1 MKLGGFGLMEHY
13 TSMHAAGY
21 DYAELDMPELEA
33 LGEEDFARFQDVV
46 AATGLPVRTGARILP
61 IVAHGRCKRRRTLK
75 RKRFFWIS
83 CACWPRSREN
93 TGRS

>member
-46 AATGLPVRTGARILP
+46 AATGLPGADGR
-61 IVAHGRCKRRRTLK
+61 AHPAHCGPNLFCRQFPSGQVGAL
-75 RKRFFWIS
+75 S
-83 CACWPRSREN
+83 
-93 TGRS
+93 